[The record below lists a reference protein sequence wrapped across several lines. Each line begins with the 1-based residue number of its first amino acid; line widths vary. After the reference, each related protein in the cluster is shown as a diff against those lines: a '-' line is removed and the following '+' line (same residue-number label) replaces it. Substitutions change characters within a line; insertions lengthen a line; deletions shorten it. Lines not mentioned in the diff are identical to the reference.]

1 MDLFFSVDPAS
12 RGTISYIY
20 NHMSK
25 QLNTPMDIL
34 KSSWKEDLG
43 IGLTEEQWIRAQD
56 GVYISTQYNI
66 RIKLLYIF
74 IS

>member
-1 MDLFFSVDPAS
+1 
-12 RGTISYIY
+12 
-20 NHMSK
+20 MSK